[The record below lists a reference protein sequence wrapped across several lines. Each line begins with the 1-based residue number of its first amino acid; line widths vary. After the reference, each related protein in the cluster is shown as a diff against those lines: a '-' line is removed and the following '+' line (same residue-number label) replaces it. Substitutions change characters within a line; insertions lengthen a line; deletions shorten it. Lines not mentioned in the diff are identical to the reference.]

1 MYEDAVAHG
10 RKAVTHAGGSPLYLA
25 NLGYAHAMAENREE
39 ALKIARQWEK
49 DWNQTSASP
58 YYIAASY
65 VGLSDPEEVF
75 KWLEKAFSERDSFL
89 TLVKEDPIFD
99 SGSCLAEDREMIHK
113 ARHDNEKQ
121 VCETCKDF
129 RRQNPRSRPLF
140 RHRFDSAPGGS
151 TERSEPQYREPAV
164 PGLAGTHAAGL

>member
-99 SGSCLAEDREMIHK
+99 SLHSDPRFQDLLRRM
-113 ARHDNEKQ
+113 N
-121 VCETCKDF
+121 F
-129 RRQNPRSRPLF
+129 RKLPPSVDTRR
-140 RHRFDSAPGGS
+140 
-151 TERSEPQYREPAV
+151 
-164 PGLAGTHAAGL
+164 

>member
-65 VGLSDPEEVF
+65 VGLSDLEEVF
-75 KWLEKAFSERDSFL
+75 KWLEKAFSERNSFL

-99 SGSCLAEDREMIHK
+99 SLHSDPRFQDLLRRMNFPQQVPSGLIIGLTSNRFTIGEE
-113 ARHDNEKQ
+113 HD
-121 VCETCKDF
+121 
-129 RRQNPRSRPLF
+129 
-140 RHRFDSAPGGS
+140 GG
-151 TERSEPQYREPAV
+151 
-164 PGLAGTHAAGL
+164 LHL